1 MEMLFSTSLVA
12 LILSPR
18 RLHITNTKVRRHP
31 LRKHVGLC
39 DFQVEGKGEEET
51 RNCMMLGL
59 LGCLP
64 YFVTLVD
71 TACLRLLNIAPIH
84 DMRIDVPYHRPSG
97 QAEPK
102 TARDRA
108 RGPDLYL

>member
-31 LRKHVGLC
+31 LRKLVGLC
-39 DFQVEGKGEEET
+39 DCHVEWRGEEEAGH
-51 RNCMMLGL
+51 CMLLGL
-59 LGCLP
+59 LNCLTD
-64 YFVTLVD
+64 FMTHVD
-71 TACLRLLNIAPIH
+71 TACLHLLNIAPIYN
-84 DMRIDVPYHRPSG
+84 MRIDVPDHRPSG

-102 TARDRA
+102 TARHRS
-108 RGPDLYL
+108 RGSDLYL